1 MASIFELGDIP
12 GGLLPA
18 QMKLAAPTATAT
30 LSTANSYNVI
40 IRGVPTS
47 AAATYTTAAAADI
60 VAAIGGDCAVGTTFM
75 VVVLNASPSAKTI
88 TVAGGTDVTVS
99 GVATIVGSASKVFLG
114 RVTNVT
120 SGSEAITL
128 YGLGS
133 TASAVA

>member
-12 GGLLPA
+12 SGLLPA

-40 IRGVPTS
+40 VRGVPT

-75 VVVLNASPSAKTI
+75 VVVLNASAGANTI

-99 GVATIVGSASKVFLG
+99 GVATVVQNASKIFLG

>member
-18 QMKLAAPTATAT
+18 QMKLAAPTDTAT
-30 LSTANSYNVI
+30 LSAANSYNVI
-40 IRGVPTS
+40 VRGVPT

-75 VVVLNASPSAKTI
+75 VVVLNASAGSNTI

-99 GVATIVGSASKVFLG
+99 GVATVVQNASKIFLG

>member
-12 GGLLPA
+12 GTLLPN
-18 QMKLAAPTATAT
+18 QMKLAEPTATAT
-30 LSTANSYNVI
+30 LSATNSFNVI
-40 IRGVPTS
+40 VRGVPT
-47 AAATYTTAAAADI
+47 AAATYTTATAAQI

-75 VVVLNASPSAKTI
+75 VVVLNASAGNYTI

-99 GVATIVGSASKVFLG
+99 GVATVAQNASKIFLG

-120 SGSEAITL
+120 SGTEAITL

-133 TASAVA
+133 TAAAVA